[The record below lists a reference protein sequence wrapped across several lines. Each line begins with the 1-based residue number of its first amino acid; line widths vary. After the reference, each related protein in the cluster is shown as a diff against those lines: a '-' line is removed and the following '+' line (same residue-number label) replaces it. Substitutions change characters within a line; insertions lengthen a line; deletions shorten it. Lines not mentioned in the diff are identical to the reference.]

1 MPVNRNM
8 LNYNLMRTLIKYI
21 SLLLFSGLII
31 PFYSITIHAANP
43 TLLNPTTLVSANS
56 NPTLGQAVVIG
67 IAKNIFP
74 ALKSLISL

>member
-1 MPVNRNM
+1 MPVNSNP

-31 PFYSITIHAANP
+31 PFYSITFNAANP
-43 TLLNPTTLVSANS
+43 GPVNPTTLVSANG
-56 NPTLGQAVVIG
+56 NRTLGQAVIIG

>member
-1 MPVNRNM
+1 
-8 LNYNLMRTLIKYI
+8 MRTLIKYI

-31 PFYSITIHAANP
+31 PFYSITFNVANP
-43 TLLNPTTLVSANS
+43 PPANS
-56 NPTLGQAVVIG
+56 TALISADSNHTLGQAVIID

>member
-1 MPVNRNM
+1 MPVNSNT

-31 PFYSITIHAANP
+31 PFYSITFNTANP
-43 TLLNPTTLVSANS
+43 PPVNPTTLVSANG
-56 NPTLGQAVVIG
+56 NRTLGQTVIVG

>member
-1 MPVNRNM
+1 
-8 LNYNLMRTLIKYI
+8 MRTLIKYI

-31 PFYSITIHAANP
+31 PFYSIIFNAANP
-43 TLLNPTTLVSANS
+43 SPVYPTSLVSDNS
-56 NPTLGQAVVIG
+56 NLTLGQATIIG